1 MVGSGRRITIDF
13 TQAFSWLEHQA
24 PFAKLA
30 YMNSDCFK
38 LDRMPAFGFLFSYIL
53 PLLPHKRTVGVQ

>member
-13 TQAFSWLEHQA
+13 TQAFSWLTHQA
-24 PFAKLA
+24 PFAEFA
-30 YMNSDCFK
+30 YMNSGYFE
-38 LDRMPAFGFLFSYIL
+38 LDRRPAFGSVFSYIL